1 MKKLALALSLAV
13 LAIAPATASAASSS
27 NWTIR
32 GAGFGHG
39 IGLSQ
44 YGAYG
49 YAAHGAD
56 WKSIV
61 LHYFK
66 GTHLG
71 NAAGRTI
78 RVLLQSGNGT
88 VWVSGATRAGS
99 HKLDSTKSYRLMRKG
114 LGVELRTAAGKR
126 IATMNGVVTVSSS
139 SGSFVLGGRA
149 INGLSDGRYR
159 GVLEVRAGTFG
170 GLMAVNALP
179 LDDYIQGV
187 IVGEM
192 PASWPQPALEAQAVV
207 ARSYALT
214 TDAGGAI
221 YDQYPDTRSQM
232 YYGMSRETTGA
243 NQAVQATAGAIV
255 MYGDQVATTY
265 YFSTSGGRT
274 ENIENSWPGTAPVPY
289 LKSVDDPYDNLSPRH
304 RWRFVWSK
312 SKLDAKLGN
321 FVKGKLKTVK
331 VTKRGVSPRVVD
343 AQVIGTRGTVDV
355 TGPQLRSRLG
365 LYDSWVYFVNV
376 KSGQGG
382 ASTDPATPGNGTQPQ
397 LTDGGG
403 TTAGWTAVAASWL
416 REFLPA
422 QPRRLILEGSISSA
436 PKKLTLQ
443 KRISGKWKTV
453 GYGTTDRLG
462 RYSLLL
468 KTRGVYRVLGG
479 GAVGPAVRIR

>member
-1 MKKLALALSLAV
+1 MKKLV
-13 LAIAPATASAASSS
+13 LAISLAGLAVVPASASAASSS
-27 NWTIR
+27 SWTIR

-66 GTHLG
+66 GTRLD

-78 RVLLQSGNGT
+78 RVLLQSGPQT
-88 VWVSGATRAGS
+88 VWVSGATRAGN
-99 HKLDSTKSYRLMRKG
+99 HKLDSTKSYRLVRKG
-114 LGVELRTAAGKR
+114 LGVELRTAGGKR
-126 IATMNGVVTVSSS
+126 IATMTSVVTVSSS
-139 SGSFVLGGRA
+139 SGSVALGGRA
-149 INGLSDGRYR
+149 LNGLSNGRYR
-159 GVLEVRAGTFG
+159 GVIEVRAGTFG

-192 PASWPQPALEAQAVV
+192 PTSWPQPALEAQAVA

-221 YDQYPDTRSQM
+221 FDQYPDTRSQM
-232 YYGMSRETTGA
+232 YYGMSRETTGT
-243 NQAVQATAGAIV
+243 NQAVRSTAGSIL
-255 MYGDQVATTY
+255 MYGNQVATTY

-274 ENIENSWPGTAPVPY
+274 ENIENSWPGTAPVAY
-289 LKSVDDPYDNLSPRH
+289 LKSVSDPYDNLSPRH

-312 SKLDAKLGN
+312 SALDAKLGN
-321 FVKGKLKTVK
+321 FVKGRLRTVK
-331 VTKRGVSPRVVD
+331 VTKRGISPRIVN
-343 AQVIGTRGTVDV
+343 AQVVGTRGTVNV

-365 LYDSWVYFVNV
+365 LYDTWAFFVNV
-376 KSGQGG
+376 KSGQGD
-382 ASTDPATPGNGTQPQ
+382 ASTDPKEDIQ

-403 TTAGWTAVAASWL
+403 TAAKASWL
-416 REFLPA
+416 REWLPV
-422 QPRRLILEGSISSA
+422 PSHKLILAGSISSH

-443 KRISGKWKTV
+443 QRAGGKWKTI
-453 GYGTTDRLG
+453 GYGTTDHLG

-468 KTRGVYRVLGG
+468 QSAGIYRVLGG